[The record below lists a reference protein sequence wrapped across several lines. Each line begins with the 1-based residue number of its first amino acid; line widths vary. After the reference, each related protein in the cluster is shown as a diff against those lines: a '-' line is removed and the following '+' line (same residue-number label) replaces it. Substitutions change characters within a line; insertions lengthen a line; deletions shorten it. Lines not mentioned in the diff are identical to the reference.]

1 MKGLLQFVI
10 LLALATPCWAD
21 NSKIGGCA
29 AATTSCAMPG
39 NNVGD
44 YIYAFAFRTA
54 TTAPTLPSGWTT
66 IATNSASS
74 SSFRSGCKVATGTSE
89 TSGTWTNATSL
100 TVEIYR
106 GANATLTANCATVGM
121 SIGTTASGTG
131 TTSTINYP
139 ALTMSNADGKSWVIG
154 ASGSSGATCTPSGMT
169 SEQAQTTVNILN
181 DTNGGVASWGST
193 NCTGSTG
200 NWKSN
205 VVELIPRPTY
215 TTTVT
220 LIGSATQ
227 SVASCVITAPSGVAQ
242 GHLVLFGTI
251 DNTASVVFVTAAT
264 DSASN
269 TYNFKDA
276 SALDVSDA
284 VGVIIG
290 SAYMTNAIAN
300 GGTITITQLAGGCIA
315 YDVST
320 GASSN
325 WLDKAASNDNSS
337 FGAPQLSGTTASTTN
352 QPNVNFST
360 FGGASGCAAATWPYP
375 WINLTNFSNS
385 SRCLYVY
392 WEEVTATG
400 AQSLTINIAAGD
412 QTAATIG
419 SYKEAAAAAACRPS
433 LALIGVGKCG

>member
-1 MKGLLQFVI
+1 MRKALQ
-10 LLALATPCWAD
+10 LALLLLIATPSWGAI
-21 NSKIGGCA
+21 SKIGGCA
-29 AATTSCAMPG
+29 AATTSCTMPG
-39 NNVGD
+39 NAVGD
-44 YIYAFAFRTA
+44 YIYAFAFRSA
-54 TTAPTLPSGWTT
+54 LTAPTLGSGFTT
-66 IATNSASS
+66 IATNSAST
-74 SSFRSGCKVATGTSE
+74 SSFRAGCKVATTTTE
-89 TSGTWTNATSL
+89 VSGTWTNATSL

-131 TTSTINYP
+131 ATSTINYP
-139 ALTMSNADGKSWVIG
+139 ALTMSNTDGKSWVIG

-169 SEQAQTTVNILN
+169 SSQNQTTVNILN
-181 DTNGGVASWGST
+181 DTNGGVSAWSST
-193 NCTGSTG
+193 NCTGTTG

-227 SVASCVITAPSGVAQ
+227 SIASCVITAPSGVAQ
-242 GHLVLFGTI
+242 GHLVLFGTV
-251 DNTASVVFVTAAT
+251 DNTASTVFVTAAT

-276 SALDVSDA
+276 AALDVSDG
-284 VGVIIG
+284 VGAIIG
-290 SAYMTNAIAN
+290 SGYMANAIGA

-320 GASSN
+320 GASST
-325 WLDKAASNDNSS
+325 WLDQAASNDNSS
-337 FGAPQLSGTTASTTN
+337 FAAPQSSGTTAATVH

-360 FGGASGCAAATWPYP
+360 FGGANGCAAATWPYP

-400 AQSLTINIAAGD
+400 AQNLTINIAAGD
-412 QTAATIG
+412 TTAATIG
-419 SYKEAAAAAACRPS
+419 SYKEGGAVAACTPS
-433 LALIGVGKCG
+433 LTLLGVGRCG